1 MSRGE
6 RVALV
11 EREGS
16 ELPLRIQAE
25 LLGLSRSSLYYQPVM
40 PSAEEIAI
48 KHRIDEIYTK
58 HPFYGS
64 RRITATLRREDTL
77 VNRKAVQRHMREM
90 AIAGICPGPNLS
102 KRNSEHRVYPY
113 LLNGVVAAYP
123 NQIWGI
129 DITYIRLRA
138 GWMYLVAVLDWFSRY
153 IVAWE
158 LDQTLE
164 IGFVLDVVERAL
176 AMAVPDIWNSD
187 QGSHFTS
194 PQYLERLLARG
205 VRVSM
210 DGKNRA
216 LDNIL
221 TERLWRTVKYENV
234 YLSDYET
241 PRAARLGLASYLEF
255 YDLERPHQA
264 LGYRTPAEVYFDGE
278 LARPSPGLRPRFR
291 QEDDSTFR
299 PELRLADPPELF
311 DPSRHVN

>member
-1 MSRGE
+1 MNRAE
-6 RVALV
+6 RLALV

-16 ELPLRIQAE
+16 ELPLSLQAD
-25 LLGLSRSSLYYQPVM
+25 LLGLSRSGLYYQPVA

-48 KHRIDEIYTK
+48 KHRIDELYTK
-58 HPFYGS
+58 YPFYGS
-64 RRITATLRREDTL
+64 RRITAVLCREDTL
-77 VNRKAVQRHMREM
+77 VNRKAVQRHMQEM
-90 AIAGICPGPNLS
+90 GIAGICPGPNLS
-102 KRNSEHRVYPY
+102 KRNAEHRVYPY

-138 GWMYLVAVLDWFSRY
+138 GWMYLVAILDWFSRY

-164 IGFVLDVVERAL
+164 IDFVLAVVDRAL
-176 AMAVPDIWNSD
+176 AMATPDIWNSD

-194 PQYLERLLARG
+194 PQYIERLLARN
-205 VRVSM
+205 VRISM

-216 LDNIL
+216 LDNIF

-234 YLSDYET
+234 YLCDYET

-255 YDLERPHQA
+255 YDLDRPHQA
-264 LGYRTPAEVYFDGE
+264 LGYRTPAEVYFDAD
-278 LARPSPGLRPRFR
+278 LARPRPELR

-299 PELRLADPPELF
+299 PGFRPELRPATPPELF
-311 DPSRHVN
+311 DASRHVN